1 MLGFYYTKLSSVVC
15 NKVIVMG
22 NPLFANINVVAMK
35 TMRITSDQEMITHVV
50 QKYNPD
56 IPNFGRYAVKSN
68 SRAEVCTNV
77 KDSRDIFM
85 TLSTN
90 ATWLIWTLDKAR
102 DKDTNIARIQPKNLT
117 DAEKAKYARAKIEL
131 ENLNVILTVKSTYFL
146 INPTVFLPDNKTFED
161 VLKHWLALG
170 GKL

>member
-1 MLGFYYTKLSSVVC
+1 MVD
-15 NKVIVMG
+15 
-22 NPLFANINVVAMK
+22 PLFASLNAVAMK
-35 TMRITSDQEMITHVV
+35 TMRITSDQELITKVV

-56 IPNFGRYAVKSN
+56 IPNFGRYGVKSN
-68 SRAEVCTNV
+68 FRAEVCTDV

-85 TLSTN
+85 SLSTS
-90 ATWLIWTLDKAR
+90 ATWLIWTLDKLR
-102 DKDTNIARIQPKNLT
+102 DKDTNIARLQPKNLT

-161 VLKHWLALG
+161 VLKHWLSLG

>member
-1 MLGFYYTKLSSVVC
+1 MP
-15 NKVIVMG
+15 
-22 NPLFANINVVAMK
+22 NPLFASLNAVAM
-35 TMRITSDQEMITHVV
+35 TSMHITSDQELVTKVIH
-50 QKYNPD
+50 KYNPD
-56 IPNFGRYAVKSN
+56 IPNFGRYAVQSN
-68 SRAEVCTNV
+68 YRAEVCTNI

-85 TLSTN
+85 SLSAN
-90 ATWLIWTLDKAR
+90 ATWFIWTLDKAR

-161 VLKHWLALG
+161 VLKHWLSLG

>member
-1 MLGFYYTKLSSVVC
+1 MVD
-15 NKVIVMG
+15 
-22 NPLFANINVVAMK
+22 PLFASLNAVAMK
-35 TMRITSDQEMITHVV
+35 TMRITSDQELITKVV

-68 SRAEVCTNV
+68 FRAEVCTDV
-77 KDSRDIFM
+77 KDSRDLFM
-85 TLSTN
+85 SLSTS
-90 ATWLIWTLDKAR
+90 ATWLIWTLDKLR
-102 DKDTNIARIQPKNLT
+102 DKDTNIARLQPKNLT

-161 VLKHWLALG
+161 VLKHWLSLG